1 LDRIAVIKYLR
12 FQSLCPRDPNRTDN
26 TKKLLSVEK
35 EMNSGQGF
43 LYFWIRRK
51 LTVFK
56 CDTTDQNKIVNNGTE
71 ILKIKKK
78 LLDKTLHKIV
88 LLW

>member
-1 LDRIAVIKYLR
+1 
-12 FQSLCPRDPNRTDN
+12 
-26 TKKLLSVEK
+26 
-35 EMNSGQGF
+35 MNSGQGF

-88 LLW
+88 LLWL